1 MTNYD
6 LISNLKTIM
15 ETQDISQNDLS
26 RALGISAAALSQ
38 WMAGKYKGSVAKIED
53 AVKAFIER
61 EREKTKTPKKSIPF
75 VMTSISKKIFELARV
90 CHLEG
95 EIGVCY
101 GEAGIG
107 KTVTAKEYLSRNS
120 DVIFVEADLG
130 YTAKVLFTEIH
141 KKLGLIGRGLIHEMF
156 DQVVEKLKG
165 SGRLIVID
173 EAEHLPYRA
182 LELLRRVYDKA
193 GVGIVFLGM
202 PRLIHNLRGK
212 RGEYAQLYS
221 RVGLAGKLDPLKSQ
235 DTEMIVNAMK
245 LDSRLSPAYHQE
257 CHGNTRVLSKLLVR
271 SMRLARIN
279 ECPLSPE
286 VIKTAAE
293 MLIV

>member
-53 AVKAFIER
+53 AVKAFIDR
-61 EREKTKTPKKSIPF
+61 EREKTKTPKKTIPF

-120 DVIFVEADLG
+120 DVIFIEADLG

-193 GVGIVFLGM
+193 GVGIMLIGM

-235 DTEMIVNAMK
+235 DTEMIVSAMK
-245 LDSRLSPAYHQE
+245 LDTRLSPAYHSE

-271 SMRLARIN
+271 SIRLARIN
-279 ECPLSPE
+279 
-286 VIKTAAE
+286 
-293 MLIV
+293 

>member
-53 AVKAFIER
+53 AVKAFIDR
-61 EREKTKTPKKSIPF
+61 EREKTKTPKKTIPF

-120 DVIFVEADLG
+120 DVIFIEADLG

-193 GVGIVFLGM
+193 GVGIMLIGM

-235 DTEMIVNAMK
+235 DTEMIVSAMK
-245 LDSRLSPAYHQE
+245 LDTRLSPAYHSE

-271 SMRLARIN
+271 SIRLARIN
-279 ECPLSPE
+279 ECTLSPE
-286 VIKTAAE
+286 VIKTAAN

>member
-15 ETQDISQNDLS
+15 ETQDSSQNDLS

-120 DVIFVEADLG
+120 DVIFIEADLG
-130 YTAKVLFTEIH
+130 YTAKVLFIEIH

-156 DQVVEKLKG
+156 DQVVDKLKG

-193 GVGIVFLGM
+193 GVGIVLLGM

-221 RVGLAGKLDPLKSQ
+221 RVGLAGKLDQLKMQ
-235 DTEMIVNAMK
+235 DTELIVNAMNLDTK
-245 LDSRLSPAYHQE
+245 LSSAYHTE
-257 CHGNTRVLSKLLVR
+257 CHGNTRILSKLLAR
-271 SMRLARIN
+271 SIRLARIN
-279 ECPLSPE
+279 DCPLNAD